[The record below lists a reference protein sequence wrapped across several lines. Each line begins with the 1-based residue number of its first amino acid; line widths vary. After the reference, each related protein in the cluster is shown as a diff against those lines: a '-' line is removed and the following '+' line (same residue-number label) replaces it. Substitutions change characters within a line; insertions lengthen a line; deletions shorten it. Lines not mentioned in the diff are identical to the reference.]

1 MCKFLLAQHKMAS
14 GELSPGSLFFNL
26 FLAQAVVVSLDLFLI
41 FGEFLVPHFFQQ
53 QLVEKRRLR
62 SQFPLTRLL
71 FDERKILGR

>member
-1 MCKFLLAQHKMAS
+1 MAS